1 MKINPF
7 LLLFLCP
14 IFSSLH
20 AQEKTLGDLNGDGVV
35 NLLDTVLMVN
45 HIQGTEFI
53 TNSEVLKWQADVNGD
68 GLVNSFD
75 VEDSLEFVFKREPQ
89 KQMPLTSV
97 LSTSPYHGEGDIA
110 LTREF
115 VVRFNMPL
123 KEGSVITPEMFYAVS
138 SGDLQV
144 TSARLSSDR
153 MKATLFLN
161 GFRWPSNSNV
171 TITFDGSSLTD
182 FMDRPIDLDG
192 DGEQGGVGVWT
203 FSTLAVEASDPS
215 TVVKGRVLDSDNSEG
230 EKALEGVIVSVV
242 GNEEQWTVLTDANGE
257 FRLTSAPIGRFFV
270 VVDGRLVSGQPGE
283 TLASNNWKERD
294 YYTFVGK
301 AWEAVPGKE
310 VNATKYGTY
319 NEDGSYNSDPRD
331 GNIYLPLV
339 KKGALQTLN
348 PNEETE
354 VAFASGYLD
363 EASPEQIAMLE
374 ATSITIPPG
383 SLQSDDGSTGGSVG
397 IAPVDPDRL
406 PEPLPESLAMP
417 LVITIQTDGP
427 TNFDVPVPARF
438 PNVDNLPPGAKS
450 ALWSFDHDTGVWEIS
465 GPMTVSEDGKYLES
479 DPGVGIRQPGW
490 HGSAPGA
497 QIFGRAV
504 TTGPS
509 VNQPKQAACGVSHA
523 NMDLTENEYTSLG
536 RLSEGIEE
544 SIFGANDDE
553 ISFAGQILPNG
564 LSFANGKNLS
574 GTSWDLF
581 REHAHKD
588 AKIHSTIART
598 ASSLLSSDDF
608 WNAFATTATT
618 MRDNAISAA
627 IDSSKHSAITQA
639 HLVFLQK
646 LEQTQLSISDQLEKW
661 GEYSIAL
668 NGLTGPTSEISGH
681 SVIQTDR
688 EELASAIDATLLAY
702 RALPG
707 GRNRLDGHLKRF
719 AESWEAF
726 LASTLDGNLHAYKG
740 ESFVFLKRIGS
751 EREENRTPPIAA
763 QRIRVGQGGAYDAI
777 VRPNSWYEAWML
789 EPTTLVIGCTTFI
802 SPQNGG
808 NGPVP
813 PIPLC
818 SDDQGDS
825 DYDYLSD
832 RGERVVGTHK
842 NNKDTDG
849 DRIPDGYEILN
860 GTDPSGGNPV
870 FTGVLATVPP
880 TNSSAFSDFVTTGND
895 LAILGNGPHG
905 VDIFEIGSGYRPIKL
920 SSFDTPGSVRKAAL
934 TQDYLAVADAGAGLT
949 VLDITDPENPALH
962 LSIAQESPANAIATA
977 GKIAFVG
984 LENGTV
990 KSYDLFSGQQIDELL
1005 LDVPSGSKGVEDLA
1019 WANNQLYA
1027 LTDSP
1032 YYRQWGSWRSK
1043 VHSLPSKNGRFGDD
1057 EGPFLPREE
1066 VSCYGY
1072 RPYKNG
1078 RKLFVGDQF
1087 AYVADIQGFNHIDLS
1102 IPDEPGQPTR
1112 IKTNSIGWRQIVSNG
1127 SGMAVTA
1134 EAATYRVAG
1143 DVSTYTTD
1151 SDGSLY
1157 RTGGFLEN
1165 FETTFPT
1172 SGDSRSVSIYN
1183 GLAYVADGSSGL
1195 QVVNYRSYDINGESP
1210 ELEVTLDD
1218 MDGVVE
1224 EAKFLTL
1231 RAFVFDDVQVKNVDF
1246 FVDGEKVFVD
1256 GGYPF
1261 AHTLEVPL
1269 RKDQATLR
1277 LRVVARDTGG
1287 NEAYWPGPGSSDEHV
1302 LEIRDDL
1309 IAPEVVTYIPREGE
1323 TVFPSD
1329 TVITIFNERMDPET
1343 IHVRSV
1349 RLYEVN
1355 EDHSLSAVELESVQ
1369 YDDATQSAYAQLPAG
1384 IKPATYRLIAN
1395 ELATDLAG
1403 NPLSSPAPERTF
1415 YGPGEL
1421 KGKLWFDLNHNTL
1434 HDDNEETLSDWT
1446 VYLDYNNNGERDPG
1460 EPNATTDESGQYTF
1474 SSLLPGGY
1482 AVAEEVPYGWV
1493 QTFPKNQ
1500 SLGSEEVFTNTG
1512 WVYEGDNHGG
1522 SILALDTLGNAW
1534 TAGIVPEG
1542 NFTIGGTFFD
1552 GNNTEGI
1559 LYIARIAPTGQVDRV
1574 ETLGVPDGN
1583 NTGIASNLLLKADQD
1598 GGVWL
1603 SGAYEGSL
1611 LAVNGVSLDS
1621 NNTTA
1626 SFLARFNQDFNATYL
1641 NSFPGISISSL
1652 STDLDGRLAL
1662 AGTFNG
1668 DVSLG
1673 EHSLSS
1679 TGGSDAFIAKLASTG
1694 SVVWAHAL
1702 GGDTN
1707 ETAESVLID
1716 SKGNTWVAG
1725 DSDSADFAASS
1736 NSLDLSGDAGG
1747 YLALYNAEGD
1757 NLWAI
1762 DPVGGLSVTDGASGG
1777 WFLDQ
1782 NGSEDVVKFVDTN
1795 GTLQATFS
1803 ISGATVGLSNF
1814 RSQNLIATEDGNV
1827 LICLNTPSGFIT
1839 INGET
1844 LMSGVDNQ
1852 ATLAK
1857 LKTNGQ
1863 IAWSL
1868 PITTGSSF
1876 LWSLA
1881 RGSDEY
1887 VWALGSVSGSAG
1899 ETLSLGEYSVSLSG
1913 STGILLKVDPTGE
1926 VAGLWSTA
1934 PASEVLVDPND
1945 NVWVTGTYQGDAG
1958 QEHTL
1963 SIGQLSLTGDAANS
1977 RFLGRIGKAGSDY
1990 HSVQLN
1996 PGSVVSDLDF
2006 GNSLPLIETRTAMCI
2021 GGPDEDASRSVV
2033 TDPAG
2038 NGYYAGDFT
2047 GYTEFGGKRLES
2059 DGQND
2064 AMFVKFLPGGK
2075 IAWAQNFGGDGDD
2088 LGHAIFADD
2097 NGSLFACGT
2106 FQGTAQFGDFEL
2118 VSAGMRDI
2126 FVLRLDDNGSPL
2138 WAFRAG
2144 GPEDDDALTLVSDSN
2159 NSVYIGGSIQ
2169 ETADFGDYQLQ
2180 SRGSQDAY
2188 VLHLDYNGS
2197 VQWVA
2202 SFMSHDRAEV
2212 RTLTLDQNNLPVVAG
2227 DFADVLELRGTGEA
2241 DDQASYFSFSGE
2253 DTASEDTNE
2262 ATDQTFTI
2270 TAGVYSLS
2278 EGEYVDTGRI
2288 LTFHSHEECQVWSR
2302 SATADEHSDETHDH
2316 WNAAGDVFYDEI
2328 NRTFTWTEYGPELDA
2343 ATVEELCI
2351 NKTDGVTKTIDEDT
2365 YYQDKV
2371 NLYLKITSIVSN
2383 DDQAEDSSE
2392 SETTADPVESIDTG
2406 LIAYYPFDGNASDMS
2421 GNGNDANITSASLT
2435 SDRMG
2440 VAYQALQFDG
2450 EDDWLTIPTSSNFDS
2465 LTSYSITVWAKVS
2478 DFSANYN
2485 PIVSLR
2491 TGNDSAF
2498 EVYGGNGFTVAHNR
2512 NHNLYQYHYFDAYP
2526 SGRWTH
2532 IAIAY
2537 GEDGTLHKFVD
2548 GRLET
2553 TVSDFTA
2560 PNSLT
2565 ADIQIG
2571 RSSDDP
2577 ESDYYSLL
2585 TGSLDELRIY
2595 NHAISPTDVREL
2607 FLDESGITLSY
2618 SLDGSLP
2625 EGSVYSAIETG
2636 KDRSGFLGQALQLS
2650 ESSGSI
2656 VLPDYNASD
2665 KWTVSFWVKPELS
2678 LENNQSHLSLNP
2690 ELDLTFSLDAGDNL
2704 YLSIDDQNDS
2714 TPPLTSSAISLASLE
2729 ENNGWLHLSLSRQLR
2744 GDGADSQVV
2753 ASSGKNSFFVKDDG
2767 SLWGMGSNEYGQLG
2781 IGSNSGNQYTPVQ
2794 IIDSGVSQVSTNSW
2808 EGVSTH
2814 ALFINDDGSLWGMG
2828 SNDHGELGIGNT
2840 LDQYTPVQIVDS
2852 GVMQVCAG
2860 YWYSL
2865 FVKDDGSL
2873 WGMGNNSN
2881 GRLGIGSNSGIQHT
2895 PVQIVDLDVLFVS
2908 TQINHSVFIK
2918 EVGSLWGFGYNH
2930 FGMLG
2935 IGNTLNQYTPTLII
2949 DSGIVSAAAGGYATL
2964 YIKEDGSLWGM
2975 GSNEY
2980 GQLGIGSNSGNQHT
2994 SVQIVD
3000 SGVSLV
3006 AGGSNNW
3013 GETTNLFVKED
3024 GSLWGMGNNS
3034 NGQLGIGSNLDN
3046 QYTPVQ
3052 IIDSGIMMGGNTGG
3066 TNSAYFSLFINGEE
3080 KVSGGLQALS
3090 DPQLALTGQSF
3101 TGSLDDYSLFDHRLK
3116 EAEVNAIYLATLTTE
3131 LTTNPKMESA
3141 GQTDIFVARL
3151 DSNGEVLESTQG
3163 SGTGIDS
3170 VNGIALGKYD
3180 EFYLT
3185 GVYGPALDLG
3195 ETSTSGDSTI
3205 VNAFHAQLDNN
3216 LSTQWISTVGGGGF
3230 NRGESV
3236 AVDTKGRAYFV
3247 GSYTGTAH
3255 FEEKSLTAR
3264 GGADAYLVEYDYRGN
3279 VLRLISHG
3287 GDAGDAGTAIALD
3300 NNGGIIMTGT
3310 YQQEAHIFDGEHI
3323 CHEHGGTDVFVARYD
3338 YGIQE
3343 PETHFVVEV
3352 MEDDNGTEI
3361 ILINDEPAP
3370 TLELI
3375 PGLEYTFELDTNTT
3389 EEHPFVIVEEGDG
3402 GSDLWEVEEDVN
3414 QTENIITI
3422 KIDEDTPIDLGYG
3435 SETEEGLGGEIE
3447 VMQDPKPSYRLTI
3460 AQYDDGSNNVD
3471 GADIRVFKNGQEVSL
3486 DEPFEEGTR
3495 LRVQLDPSDEFI
3507 FEGWQG
3513 DLPADANRSFSQDR
3527 TFVVTMD
3534 QDRTLKAYFS
3544 TLSPDDPRDFLDRIE
3559 FFIQAKEVD
3568 EFGQETGESK
3578 PPYAIVFEVDSEGVS
3593 EDGTSGSITIVS
3605 NGPDFDE
3612 PADGV
3617 SDRVRGRFIFEQTD
3631 EAEGVFQIVQAEAK
3645 LSSTNQWS
3653 EIWGGGMEMSILFRK
3668 DGATS
3673 GEAGQ
3678 FVMIKNDG
3686 STEQG
3691 DWDADEI
3698 REDFSLNEL

>member
-1 MKINPF
+1 MKLSPF
-7 LLLFLCP
+7 LYTILCSCFL
-14 IFSSLH
+14 SLH
-20 AQEKTLGDLNGDGVV
+20 SQAKTLGDLNGDGVV

-89 KQMPLTSV
+89 KKMPLSSV
-97 LSTSPYHGEGDIA
+97 LSTSPYDGEGDIA

-123 KEGSVITPEMFYAVS
+123 KEGTVITPEMFYATS
-138 SGDLQV
+138 SGSLQV

-171 TITFDGSSLTD
+171 TITLDGTSLTD
-182 FMDRPIDLDG
+182 FMDRPLDVDG
-192 DGEQGGVGVWT
+192 DGNEGGIGVWT

-215 TVVKGRVLDSDNSEG
+215 TIVKGRVLDSDNSDG
-230 EKALEGVIVSVV
+230 ETPLEGVIVSVV
-242 GNEEQWTVLTDANGE
+242 GNEEQWTVLTDANGY
-257 FRLTSAPIGRFFV
+257 FRLSSAPIGRFFV

-283 TLASNNWKERD
+283 TLASNNWRERD

-354 VAFASGYLD
+354 VAFAAGYLD
-363 EASPEQIAMLE
+363 EASPEQMAMLE

-383 SLQSDDGSTGGSVG
+383 SLQSDDGTTGGSVG
-397 IAPVDPDRL
+397 IAPVAPDRL

-497 QIFGRAV
+497 QIFGKAV
-504 TTGPS
+504 TTGS
-509 VNQPKQAACGVSHA
+509 SINQPKQDTCGVSHA
-523 NMDLTENEYTSLG
+523 NMDLTENEFTSIG

-544 SIFGANDDE
+544 SVFGANDDE
-553 ISFAGQILPNG
+553 ISFAGQILTG
-564 LSFANGKNLS
+564 GSSFTSGKNLS

-581 REHAHKD
+581 RKYVHED
-588 AKIHSTIART
+588 AKLHSSIART
-598 ASSLLSSDDF
+598 ASSLLGSDDF

-618 MRDNAISAA
+618 MRDNAISAS
-627 IDSSKHSAITQA
+627 IDSSKHSTITQA
-639 HLVFLQK
+639 HLLFLQK
-646 LEQTQLSISDQLEKW
+646 LEKTQLSVADQLEKW
-661 GEYSIAL
+661 GQYSIAL
-668 NGLTGPTSEISGH
+668 NGLTGPTSGISGH

-688 EELASAIDATLLAY
+688 EELTSAIDVTLQAY

-719 AESWEAF
+719 AEAWEAF
-726 LASTLDGNLHAYKG
+726 LQTTLNGNLHAYNG

-789 EPTTLVIGCTTFI
+789 EPTTLSIGCTTFI

-813 PIPLC
+813 PIALC
-818 SDDQGDS
+818 TDNQGDS

-849 DRIPDGYEILN
+849 DKIPDGYEILN

-870 FTGVLATVPP
+870 FTGVLATIPP
-880 TNSSAFSDFVTTGND
+880 TTSGAFSDFVTTGND

-905 VDIFEIGSGYRPIKL
+905 LDIFEIGSGFRPIKL

-949 VLDITDPENPALH
+949 VLNITDPENPSLH
-962 LSIAQESPANAIATA
+962 LSIAQDSPANAVATA

-984 LENGTV
+984 LENGTIN
-990 KSYDLFSGQQIDELL
+990 SYDLFSGQQIDQVTL
-1005 LDVPSGSKGVEDLA
+1005 SSTVEDISYHDS
-1019 WANNQLYA
+1019 NVFA
-1027 LTDSP
+1027 LLNDDFWFS
-1032 YYRQWGSWRSK
+1032 SL
-1043 VHSLPSKNGRFGDD
+1043 HSIPTKNGRFSDD
-1057 EGPFLPREE
+1057 NGPFLPRNSINTAGPRQWGLE
-1066 VSCYGY
+1066 
-1072 RPYKNG
+1072 NG
-1078 RKLFVGDQF
+1078 LGRRLFVGDDF
-1087 AYVADIQGFNHIDLS
+1087 AYVTDLMGFNWIDLS
-1102 IPDEPGQPTR
+1102 EPSTPTLGNR
-1112 IKTNSIGWRQIVSNG
+1112 IKTSSRGWRHVVANG
-1127 SGMAVTA
+1127 SGLAIAIKHQNSPAFATA
-1134 EAATYRVAG
+1134 DP
-1143 DVSTYTTD
+1143 DVYTVQKNGNFFR
-1151 SDGSLY
+1151 S
-1157 RTGGFLEN
+1157 GGESENLE
-1165 FETTFPT
+1165 TSFPT
-1172 SGDSRSVSIYN
+1172 AGNAGAVSIYN
-1183 GLAYVADGSSGL
+1183 GLAYVADGSLGL
-1195 QVVNYRSYDINGESP
+1195 QVVNYRSYDINKTSP

-1218 MDGVVE
+1218 MEGNVE

-1277 LRVVARDTGG
+1277 LRVIARDTGG
-1287 NEAYWPGPGSSDEHV
+1287 NEAYWPGPAATDEKI

-1323 TVFPSD
+1323 TVFPAD

-1343 IHVRSV
+1343 IHARSI

-1355 EDHSLSAVELESVQ
+1355 EDNSLSAVELESVQ
-1369 YDDATQSAYAQLPAG
+1369 YDDATQSAYAQLPEG
-1384 IKPATYRLIAN
+1384 IKPASYKLIAN

-1403 NPLSSPAPERTF
+1403 NPLVSPAPERTF

-1500 SLGSEEVFTNTG
+1500 SLGTEEVFTNMG

-1522 SILALDTLGNAW
+1522 STIALDTLGNAW
-1534 TAGIVPEG
+1534 TAGVVPEG
-1542 NFTIGGTFFD
+1542 NFTIGDTFFD

-1583 NTGIASNLLLKADQD
+1583 NTGIASNLLLQADQD

-1611 LAVNGVSLDS
+1611 LAVNGISLDS
-1621 NNTTA
+1621 NNTPA

-1641 NSFPGISISSL
+1641 HSFPGVSITSL
-1652 STDLDGRLAL
+1652 SSDLDGRLAL

-1668 DVSLG
+1668 DVSLDD
-1673 EHSLSS
+1673 HSLSS
-1679 TGGSDAFIAKLASTG
+1679 AGEEDAFIAKIASTG
-1694 SVVWAHAL
+1694 NVLWAGSL
-1702 GGDTN
+1702 GGDTD
-1707 ETAESVLID
+1707 ETAESVYID
-1716 SKGNTWVAG
+1716 KTGNTWIAG

-1736 NSLDLSGDAGG
+1736 NNLDLSGDAGG
-1747 YLALYNAEGD
+1747 YLALYNAEGE

-1762 DPVGGLSVTDGASGG
+1762 DPVGGLSVTDDSTGA

-1782 NGSEDVVKFVDTN
+1782 NGSNDVVKFVDTN
-1795 GTLQATFS
+1795 GTIQATFTV
-1803 ISGATVGLSNF
+1803 SGASVGVPGM
-1814 RSQNLIATEDGNV
+1814 RSKNLIATEDGNALV
-1827 LICLNTPSGFIT
+1827 CLNTPSGHIT
-1839 INGET
+1839 VNGET
-1844 LMSGVDNQ
+1844 VMSGIDNQ
-1852 ATLAK
+1852 TSLAK

-1945 NVWVTGTYQGDAG
+1945 NVWITGTYQGDAG

-1963 SIGQLSLTGDAANS
+1963 TIGQLSLTGEAASS

-1996 PGSVVSDLDF
+1996 PGSVISDLDF

-2118 VSAGMRDI
+2118 VSAGMRDL

-2144 GPEDDDALTLVSDSN
+2144 GPEDDDALALVADSN
-2159 NSVYIGGSIQ
+2159 DSIYIGGSIQ

-2180 SRGSQDAY
+2180 SQGSQDGY

-2212 RTLTLDQNNLPVVAG
+2212 RTLTLDQNKLPVVAG
-2227 DFADVLELRGTGEA
+2227 DFASVLELRGTGEA

-2262 ATDQTFTI
+2262 VTDQTFTI
-2270 TAGVYSLS
+2270 TVGVYSLS

-2288 LTFHSHEECQVWSR
+2288 LTFDSHEECQVWSR

-2343 ATVEELCI
+2343 STVEELCI
-2351 NKTDGVTKTIDEDT
+2351 NKTDGVTKTIDENT
-2365 YYQDKV
+2365 YYQDKT
-2371 NLYLKITSIVSN
+2371 NLYLRITSIVSN
-2383 DDQAEDSSE
+2383 DDQAEDSYSNLTVNKSWTFTNAGAEGRLGPSQEQINSAYLGTNLEGQVDTHIDDEIVTGIQEWIIPQNGIYQVKAAGAQGGTQLYENHFLGGLGAEISGNFELSKGSKILILVGQQGENTRIDSE
-2392 SETTADPVESIDTG
+2392 DNAAPGGGGGTYIWLHEESSPLVVAGGGAGGGRTSNDGIHGSSGEAGQASIDT
-2406 LIAYYPFDGNASDMS
+2406 
-2421 GNGNDANITSASLT
+2421 
-2435 SDRMG
+2435 
-2440 VAYQALQFDG
+2440 
-2450 EDDWLTIPTSSNFDS
+2450 
-2465 LTSYSITVWAKVS
+2465 YSIPGNNGEGGGTNHTNPSNYYAGSGAGWYS
-2478 DFSANYN
+2478 DGTGGGNSEANSYISGGYGAEGGRSPLN
-2485 PIVSLR
+2485 
-2491 TGNDSAF
+2491 GG
-2498 EVYGGNGFTVAHNR
+2498 YGGIRYNDTN
-2512 NHNLYQYHYFDAYP
+2512 
-2526 SGRWTH
+2526 
-2532 IAIAY
+2532 
-2537 GEDGTLHKFVD
+2537 
-2548 GRLET
+2548 
-2553 TVSDFTA
+2553 
-2560 PNSLT
+2560 
-2565 ADIQIG
+2565 
-2571 RSSDDP
+2571 
-2577 ESDYYSLL
+2577 
-2585 TGSLDELRIY
+2585 DE
-2595 NHAISPTDVREL
+2595 
-2607 FLDESGITLSY
+2607 G
-2618 SLDGSLP
+2618 
-2625 EGSVYSAIETG
+2625 
-2636 KDRSGFLGQALQLS
+2636 
-2650 ESSGSI
+2650 
-2656 VLPDYNASD
+2656 
-2665 KWTVSFWVKPELS
+2665 
-2678 LENNQSHLSLNP
+2678 
-2690 ELDLTFSLDAGDNL
+2690 
-2704 YLSIDDQNDS
+2704 
-2714 TPPLTSSAISLASLE
+2714 
-2729 ENNGWLHLSLSRQLR
+2729 
-2744 GDGADSQVV
+2744 GDGGFGGGGGGGSDNMGTGGGGGY
-2753 ASSGKNSFFVKDDG
+2753 SGGGGAGG
-2767 SLWGMGSNEYGQLG
+2767 SGENYTGGGGGSY
-2781 IGSNSGNQYTPVQ
+2781 
-2794 IIDSGVSQVSTNSW
+2794 
-2808 EGVSTH
+2808 
-2814 ALFINDDGSLWGMG
+2814 
-2828 SNDHGELGIGNT
+2828 
-2840 LDQYTPVQIVDS
+2840 
-2852 GVMQVCAG
+2852 
-2860 YWYSL
+2860 
-2865 FVKDDGSL
+2865 
-2873 WGMGNNSN
+2873 
-2881 GRLGIGSNSGIQHT
+2881 NSGIEQEN
-2895 PVQIVDLDVLFVS
+2895 IAG
-2908 TQINHSVFIK
+2908 INQGHGKVVI
-2918 EVGSLWGFGYNH
+2918 SL
-2930 FGMLG
+2930 LG
-2935 IGNTLNQYTPTLII
+2935 
-2949 DSGIVSAAAGGYATL
+2949 
-2964 YIKEDGSLWGM
+2964 
-2975 GSNEY
+2975 
-2980 GQLGIGSNSGNQHT
+2980 
-2994 SVQIVD
+2994 
-3000 SGVSLV
+3000 
-3006 AGGSNNW
+3006 
-3013 GETTNLFVKED
+3013 
-3024 GSLWGMGNNS
+3024 
-3034 NGQLGIGSNLDN
+3034 
-3046 QYTPVQ
+3046 
-3052 IIDSGIMMGGNTGG
+3052 
-3066 TNSAYFSLFINGEE
+3066 
-3080 KVSGGLQALS
+3080 
-3090 DPQLALTGQSF
+3090 
-3101 TGSLDDYSLFDHRLK
+3101 
-3116 EAEVNAIYLATLTTE
+3116 
-3131 LTTNPKMESA
+3131 NPKLESA

-3151 DSNGEVLESTQG
+3151 DANGEVLESTQG
-3163 SGTGIDS
+3163 AGTGIDS

-3185 GVYGPALDLG
+3185 GVYGPALELG

-3352 MEDDNGTEI
+3352 IEDDNGTEI

-3447 VMQDPKPSYRLTI
+3447 VKQDPKPSYRLTI

-3544 TLSPDDPRDFLDRIE
+3544 TLSPDDPRDFLDSIE

-3568 EFGQETGESK
+3568 EFGQETGGSK
-3578 PPYAIVFEVDSEGVS
+3578 PPYAIVFEVDREGIS

-3617 SDRVRGRFIFEQTD
+3617 SDRVEGRFIFEQTN
-3631 EAEGVFQIVQAEAK
+3631 EAEGVFQIVEARAK

-3653 EIWGGGMEMSILFRK
+3653 QIWGGGMDMSILFRK

-3686 STEQG
+3686 TTEQG

-3698 REDFSLNEL
+3698 REDFTLNEN